1 MPWKPSFEGERPTLG
16 WYVLDWIEEFL
27 IVPDGPS
34 AGEPLVFTNEQAQ
47 FVLKFYEVDRR
58 FSGQAIRGR
67 SMMNGRLIRRAVL
80 SRPKGWGKSP
90 LVAALCL
97 VEALGDVVLDGWD
110 ADGQPVGKPWADL
123 GFKPKVQVVAVS
135 EDQTTN
141 TWEPLLDMASTG
153 PVYDAYQIEPLQGF
167 VNVPRGMI
175 EPVTAS
181 GTSREGFRPVFN
193 AMDQTESW
201 KPSNGGVKLAATLR
215 RNLAKVNGSSVETP
229 NAFRPGEDSVAEHS
243 FDAER
248 LQAEGKTKISTGVL
262 FDHREAPPETDPT
275 DEASLRH
282 GLAVAYGESADVNGG
297 WVSIDRIVA
306 DYWDPD
312 TDPQDA
318 RGFYLNQITH
328 ASDSWLTQ
336 PEWAHVADATK
347 IVADLEQI
355 TLGFDGSRG
364 RAKGKPDATAL
375 IACRVSDG
383 HLFELGVWEA
393 PDGPGQDEWQPPMA
407 AIEAAI
413 QHAFTKYTVV
423 GAYMDPAKDWRSH
436 VNQWEATYGGKV
448 TVKSTADHPFEWW
461 MTGGRSG
468 LVQRAIESFEGA
480 VRNADLSHSGEYAL
494 TRHVLQARRRIKGG
508 KLNLGKENDYSPR
521 KIDAA
526 VAAVLAWQC
535 RLDAVAKGVVT
546 QAADTW
552 VPRRIR

>member
-167 VNVPRGMI
+167 VNVPRGVI

-347 IVADLEQI
+347 VVADLEQI

-423 GAYMDPAKDWRSH
+423 GAYMDGEGLAFPRQPVGSDLRRSGHGEVDRRPSVRVVDDRRQVRQGPSGDRVVRGRCSQRRSVPLRRVRPHPPRSPSPAPGQGREAQPRQRERLLTPQDRRS
-436 VNQWEATYGGKV
+436 
-448 TVKSTADHPFEWW
+448 
-461 MTGGRSG
+461 GGRCSR
-468 LVQRAIESFEGA
+468 LA
-480 VRNADLSHSGEYAL
+480 VP
-494 TRHVLQARRRIKGG
+494 ARRRGQG
-508 KLNLGKENDYSPR
+508 R
-521 KIDAA
+521 RDAS
-526 VAAVLAWQC
+526 
-535 RLDAVAKGVVT
+535 G
-546 QAADTW
+546 
-552 VPRRIR
+552 